1 MSQKIPEFISIDHP
15 FALSTLANILAT
27 SFEILKTCFADR
39 IVMNYPE
46 VYQNHDFG
54 SVKERS

>member
-15 FALSTLANILAT
+15 FTLNTLANLLAT
-27 SFEILKTCFADR
+27 SFEIPKPSFVDR
-39 IVMNYPE
+39 IVMNYSE